1 LIVRQSEDAVATMQA
16 LTQEVEI
23 HAIYTHEETGND
35 WTYQRD
41 IRMEQWCRASHI
53 ALKAFPSNGV
63 VRALKSRDHWSAIRN
78 ARMNQPVLPA
88 PTCLRSVKVVN
99 ACPLP
104 EKESPIFGESLLG
117 TVQPGG
123 RAQAEQTLACFLQQ
137 HASQYLYHLSA
148 PGLSE
153 QYCSRLSTH
162 LAYGTLS
169 AREVHAALLNR
180 LQQLTVSDKK
190 SWARG
195 LSAFNSRLSWRD
207 HFIQKL
213 EDQPEIEYQCM
224 HPGFEQMRDRPG
236 NKQWMHA
243 WQMGKT
249 GYPFVDACMRSLKQT
264 GWITFRMRAMLVSF
278 ASYHLWLDW
287 RDSGYF
293 LARMFT
299 DYEPGIHYSQLQ
311 MQSGVTGIN
320 ALRMYN
326 PVKQSQDQ
334 DPDGV
339 FIKKWVPELAR
350 FPQSY
355 IHEPWTCPPLIQS
368 EAGVILGRDYPLPIV
383 DHTTAIRAA
392 RAKISSVRQQ
402 IGFKHTAKQVY
413 QKLGSRKRAAS
424 QKNRHRKDKQTTAS
438 VSVQIQLDLI
448 G

>member
-1 LIVRQSEDAVATMQA
+1 MS
-16 LTQEVEI
+16 
-23 HAIYTHEETGND
+23 
-35 WTYQRD
+35 
-41 IRMEQWCRASHI
+41 CRA
-53 ALKAFPSNGV
+53 P
-63 VRALKSRDHWSAIRN
+63 VR
-78 ARMNQPVLPA
+78 
-88 PTCLRSVKVVN
+88 
-99 ACPLP
+99 
-104 EKESPIFGESLLG
+104 
-117 TVQPGG
+117 GG
-123 RAQAEQTLACFLQQ
+123 HAGWQTLACLQQ
-137 HASQYLYHLSA
+137 HASQYLYHY
-148 PGLSE
+148 PPRLSE

-249 GYPFVDACMRSLKQT
+249 GYPFVDACMRNLKQT

-293 LARMFT
+293 LARMFGLW
-299 DYEPGIHYSQLQ
+299 PGIHYSQLQ
-311 MQSGVTGIN
+311 MNWELDN

-326 PVKQSQDQ
+326 PVKNQN
-334 DPDGV
+334 
-339 FIKKWVPELAR
+339 
-350 FPQSY
+350 
-355 IHEPWTCPPLIQS
+355 T
-368 EAGVILGRDYPLPIV
+368 
-383 DHTTAIRAA
+383 IRMA
-392 RAKISSVRQQ
+392 
-402 IGFKHTAKQVY
+402 Y
-413 QKLGSRKRAAS
+413 LL
-424 QKNRHRKDKQTTAS
+424 KNGCLS
-438 VSVQIQLDLI
+438 
-448 G
+448 